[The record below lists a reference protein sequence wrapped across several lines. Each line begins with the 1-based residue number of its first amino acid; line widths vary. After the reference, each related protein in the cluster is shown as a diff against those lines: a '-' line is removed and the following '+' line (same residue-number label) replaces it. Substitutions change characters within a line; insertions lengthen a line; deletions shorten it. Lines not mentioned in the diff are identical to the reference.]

1 MVIHINNIKLSF
13 IASYTKRMSFICCT
27 DVRYFRALHIYFFG
41 TRSWLPRINI
51 DTPPPQLFKE
61 EAPLLFLNS
70 NVSENDD
77 DETRRLLRFRL
88 GLYSVVRLEYIIMI
102 ISWDKAL
109 HDIFSV
115 LLQCMVIIYKLG
127 GSSGFWKPCIAVT
140 TAQ

>member
-1 MVIHINNIKLSF
+1 MLGTLEH
-13 IASYTKRMSFICCT
+13 C
-27 DVRYFRALHIYFFG
+27 IYFSG

-88 GLYSVVRLEYIIMI
+88 GLFI
-102 ISWDKAL
+102 
-109 HDIFSV
+109 
-115 LLQCMVIIYKLG
+115 LLLDW
-127 GSSGFWKPCIAVT
+127 ST
-140 TAQ
+140 

>member
-1 MVIHINNIKLSF
+1 M
-13 IASYTKRMSFICCT
+13 
-27 DVRYFRALHIYFFG
+27 
-41 TRSWLPRINI
+41 
-51 DTPPPQLFKE
+51 
-61 EAPLLFLNS
+61 LFLNS

-127 GSSGFWKPCIAVT
+127 GSSGF
-140 TAQ
+140 